1 MSVFDRL
8 DLSHDKR
15 ILGKYLSQIFGY
27 QIFGFFDNI
36 EKSKYSN
43 AILPKYLGTRNQIF
57 GSNIFS
63 GHFRNA

>member
-27 QIFGFFDNI
+27 QIFGFSDNVW
-36 EKSKYSN
+36 KSEYSKVF
-43 AILPKYLGTRNQIF
+43 LPKYLGTPNQIF
-57 GSNIFS
+57 DSNIFS